1 MGHFLGHCMQIW
13 SMLLRCRAINSI
25 TFFLSIFCETR
36 DLKRLQSHKINTRKS
51 FEICCVYSS
60 PSAKEQGVLH
70 DPKSDPRIRW
80 SGPPITCCT
89 IFAVLPF
96 YELYW
101 SNIFENGLI
110 CRFLSKVLRSL
121 QVQPAEVFSENHCMS
136 DPVIGLRN
144 HLNILSSEKPIPDD
158 NRQLTYES

>member
-1 MGHFLGHCMQIW
+1 MAEQGRSDFYIAVTTSLCALGLKQLLLSLLFQIIRLSYQVCMLLEAN
-13 SMLLRCRAINSI
+13 MVTLLRCRAINSI

-60 PSAKEQGVLH
+60 PSTEEQGVLH

-89 IFAVLPF
+89 IFAVLPY
-96 YELYW
+96 YELY
-101 SNIFENGLI
+101 
-110 CRFLSKVLRSL
+110 
-121 QVQPAEVFSENHCMS
+121 
-136 DPVIGLRN
+136 
-144 HLNILSSEKPIPDD
+144 
-158 NRQLTYES
+158 